1 MSAFLISYLGAVA
14 ALASFGIFVV
24 IYDAITTKKEGEENG
39 KRENR
44 KD

>member
-1 MSAFLISYLGAVA
+1 MSAFLISYLGAMA
-14 ALASFGIFVV
+14 ALVSFITLGL
-24 IYDAITTKKEGEENG
+24 IYDAIATKKEGEENG